1 MAREACGDLA
11 TVAYTGSG
19 RTIAAVSRPLARSAS
34 HPCGESLTE
43 KLATTNFRSRVES
56 ENNIVRRDPLIIV
69 VAVELSQRTTGLML
83 SLFEVVYYE
92 RDPLEKIDSVLAVA
106 LAGPVDEYRAA
117 LDQAL
122 ASSVRLANLGPEYHP
137 EVIVRKLLTEVRR
150 RLADF
155 N

>member
-1 MAREACGDLA
+1 MA
-11 TVAYTGSG
+11 SG
-19 RTIAAVSRPLARSAS
+19 PARARRA
-34 HPCGESLTE
+34 PPTE
-43 KLATTNFRSRVES
+43 KLATLICLR
-56 ENNIVRRDPLIIV
+56 VRRQIFIGGDRTPIIRG
-69 VAVELSQRTTGLML
+69 VELSQRTTGLVL
-83 SLFEVVYYE
+83 SLFEVVYLE

-137 EVIVRKLLTEVRR
+137 EVIVRRLLAEVRR
-150 RLADF
+150 RLSVV

>member
-1 MAREACGDLA
+1 VAGRRAR
-11 TVAYTGSG
+11 
-19 RTIAAVSRPLARSAS
+19 ARRQT
-34 HPCGESLTE
+34 LTE
-43 KLATTNFRSRVES
+43 KLATLICLRD
-56 ENNIVRRDPLIIV
+56 RRQIFIGDDRTPIIRG
-69 VAVELSQRTTGLML
+69 VELSQRTTGLVL
-83 SLFEVVYYE
+83 SLFQVVYLE

-137 EVIVRKLLTEVRR
+137 EVIVRRLLAEVRR
-150 RLADF
+150 RLSVL

>member
-1 MAREACGDLA
+1 M
-11 TVAYTGSG
+11 
-19 RTIAAVSRPLARSAS
+19 
-34 HPCGESLTE
+34 
-43 KLATTNFRSRVES
+43 
-56 ENNIVRRDPLIIV
+56 
-69 VAVELSQRTTGLML
+69 ELSQRTTGLML

-137 EVIVRKLLTEVRR
+137 EVVVRKLLAEVRR
-150 RLADF
+150 RLAAF

>member
-1 MAREACGDLA
+1 
-11 TVAYTGSG
+11 
-19 RTIAAVSRPLARSAS
+19 
-34 HPCGESLTE
+34 
-43 KLATTNFRSRVES
+43 
-56 ENNIVRRDPLIIV
+56 
-69 VAVELSQRTTGLML
+69 ML
-83 SLFEVVYYE
+83 SLFEVVYLE

-137 EVIVRKLLTEVRR
+137 EVIVRRLLAEVRR
-150 RLADF
+150 RLSVV